1 MYKKTTKVT
10 VIILH
15 YNEFILTKKCIRS
28 VSKTRYDHF
37 DILVVDNGSTN
48 DSSEKLKKYC
58 INKQISYIHSK
69 KNVFYTGGFN
79 LGAKHAKGEYVIFL
93 NNDTE
98 VDPDWISELTR
109 CADGNKKIFIQP
121 QILFADKRKTV
132 DNRGG
137 IYTWWGS
144 GYGIG
149 RNKPMMR
156 VTSKTIDYTV
166 GTACMIN
173 RTFFL
178 ELGGFDEWY
187 RGYYEDVDLSLRVKK
202 NGGECKVCY
211 SSMVYHKG
219 STTYKKHVSKSEHL
233 FDIRKNRLRTVLKNF
248 SGFELTARMTLAL
261 LSYITLIVLDPLHA
275 GTTIRAIIIALKP
288 EKLKQ

>member
-1 MYKKTTKVT
+1 MYKNSTRVT

-15 YNEFILTKKCIRS
+15 YNEFTLTKNCIRS
-28 VSKTRYDHF
+28 VSKSRYDHF

-58 INKQISYIHSK
+58 INKRIAYVYAK
-69 KNVFYTGGFN
+69 KNLFYAGGFN
-79 LGAKHAKGEYVIFL
+79 LGANHAKGEYVIFL

-98 VDPDWISELTR
+98 VDPYWISELTR
-109 CADGNKKIFIQP
+109 CADGNKKICIQP
-121 QILFADKRKTV
+121 QILFTDKRKTV

-137 IYTWWGS
+137 VYTWWGG

-166 GTACMIN
+166 GTAFMIN
-173 RTFFL
+173 RSFFL

-187 RGYYEDVDLSLRVKK
+187 RGYYEDVDLSLRVKR
-202 NGGECKVCY
+202 NGGVCKVCY
-211 SSMVYHKG
+211 SSIVYHKG
-219 STTYKKHVSKSEHL
+219 SKTYKKHVSQSEHL
-233 FDIRKNRLRTVLKNF
+233 FDIRKNRLRTILKNF
-248 SGFELTARMTLAL
+248 SGIELTARMSLAL
-261 LSYITLIVLDPLHA
+261 LSYVILIIVDPLHA
-275 GTTIRAIIIALKP
+275 GTTVHAIVAAFKC
-288 EKLKQ
+288 KK